1 MICERPL
8 GSVRAGKA
16 GKRQK
21 SPVPGVWL
29 HLSNPAHP
37 LPLPCSDE
45 EVRRSYRKAAL
56 KYHPDKAAAAC
67 RFAME
72 LQAGGGNGSSGGGG
86 GGGGGLV
93 SLRLGGVGE
102 VESRVR
108 EEAAELFNIITQVGG
123 GSEKGAWC
131 DFRGPVREA

>member
-1 MICERPL
+1 M
-8 GSVRAGKA
+8 
-16 GKRQK
+16 RQK
-21 SPVPGVWL
+21 PPVPAVCL
-29 HLSNPAHP
+29 HFSP
-37 LPLPCSDE
+37 LPLPPCSDE

-67 RFAME
+67 RFSME

-123 GSEKGAWC
+123 GL
-131 DFRGPVREA
+131 